1 MFTWI
6 VLGAVAWIV
15 GFLFVLALMRV
26 SGDEDRYA
34 RHEEK
39 LLNPLSDVPI
49 TQFGAGR

>member
-6 VLGAVAWIV
+6 VVGLFAWIV
-15 GFLFVLALMRV
+15 GLLCVLALMRV

-49 TQFGAGR
+49 TQSGNGR